1 MNAPDLNA
9 LIGSRICHD
18 LISPLGAIGNGV
30 ELLNMAGNVAGP
42 ELSLITES
50 VENANARIRF
60 FRVAFGAAGPG
71 ATMGRGEILSILD
84 GAYQGGRLTVSWT
97 ASGDQP
103 RRVVKLGY
111 LVVQCL
117 DAALPWGGTVTVAR
131 DGDTWRVRGEGERV
145 KRDDALW
152 AMAMGGERPDNLAAA
167 DVHFA
172 LVPGAAEAAGRQV
185 VCEATDNGMLVSF

>member
-1 MNAPDLNA
+1 MSAPDLNA

-42 ELSLITES
+42 ELSLITGA
-50 VENANARIRF
+50 VGNANARIRF

-71 ATMGRGEILSILD
+71 AMMGRAEILSILD
-84 GAYQGGRLTVSWT
+84 GVYHGGRLSVAWS
-97 ASGDQP
+97 APGDQP
-103 RRVVKLGY
+103 RRLVRLGF
-111 LVVQCL
+111 LIVQCL
-117 DAALPWGGTVTVAR
+117 EAMLPWGGTITVTAE
-131 DGDTWRVRGEGERV
+131 GDTWRFAGAGARI

-152 AMAMGGERPDNLAAA
+152 ALVMGGARPEDLAAA

-172 LVPGAAEAAGRQV
+172 LVPAAAEDAGRQV
-185 VCEATDNGMLVSF
+185 SFQATETGMIVSF